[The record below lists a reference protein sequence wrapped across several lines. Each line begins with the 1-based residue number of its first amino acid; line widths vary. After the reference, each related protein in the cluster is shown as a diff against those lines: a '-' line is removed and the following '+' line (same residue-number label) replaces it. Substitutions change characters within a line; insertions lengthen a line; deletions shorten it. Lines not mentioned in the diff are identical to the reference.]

1 METEKLKDYFTRYPH
16 NDEVFENNGVLFHNR
31 GAADSF
37 GDAKETVRHTR
48 AKVMVETPLA
58 PEGEQEPL
66 APKGEQEP
74 LAPKGEQEKEV
85 AIELLKATDVET
97 LDYNAM
103 KALAKDLQLTTADQK
118 KETLIAALI
127 EYKTTLTVE

>member
-1 METEKLKDYFTRYPH
+1 MENEKLKDYFTRYPN

-37 GDAKETVRHTR
+37 GNAKETVRYTR
-48 AKVMVETPLA
+48 AKVMAETIL
-58 PEGEQEPL
+58 PEGGDDETAKLE
-66 APKGEQEP
+66 AAKTS
-74 LAPKGEQEKEV
+74 

-103 KALAKDLQLTTADQK
+103 KALAKDLQLVTSDK
-118 KETLIAALI
+118 KAETLKATLV
-127 EYKTTLTVE
+127 EYKTKLTAE